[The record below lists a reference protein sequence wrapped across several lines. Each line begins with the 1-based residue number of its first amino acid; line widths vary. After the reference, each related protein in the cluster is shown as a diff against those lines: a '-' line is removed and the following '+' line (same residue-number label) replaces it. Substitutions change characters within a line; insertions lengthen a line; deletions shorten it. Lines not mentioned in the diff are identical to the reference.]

1 MTHGRKKVTKII
13 EELTIYFFTM
23 GAQKVESSIELDGD
37 WAIIRFHSDYDNA
50 QKVHV
55 DKLHTYLNEPKNE
68 AMEDFYW
75 ELAGAGDPGE
85 GSQLI
90 LVGMMLDKAEI
101 NIGENEVSL
110 VLYKHFNY
118 A

>member
-23 GAQKVESSIELDGD
+23 GAKKVESSIELEED
-37 WAIIRFHSDYDNA
+37 WATIRFHADYDSS
-50 QKVHV
+50 QRVHV
-55 DKLHTYLNEPKNE
+55 EKLHTYLNEPKNE

-90 LVGMMLDKAEI
+90 LVGMMIDKAEI
-101 NIGENEVSL
+101 NIGESEVSL
-110 VLYKHFNY
+110 VLYKHFD
-118 A
+118 